1 VSIRGG
7 SADQARFSGTVKTSG
22 VTLPAMDRTADVS
35 DVGRRG
41 PDSL

>member
-1 VSIRGG
+1 MSIRGG

-22 VTLPAMDRTADVS
+22 VTSPAMDKTADVS
-35 DVGRRG
+35 GVGSRG